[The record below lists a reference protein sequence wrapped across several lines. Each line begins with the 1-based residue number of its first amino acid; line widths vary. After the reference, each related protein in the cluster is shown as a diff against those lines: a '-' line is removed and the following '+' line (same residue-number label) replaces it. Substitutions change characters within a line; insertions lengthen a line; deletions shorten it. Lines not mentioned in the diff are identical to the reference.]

1 MRKFYSLFA
10 IAAIAAFGFTSC
22 DDDDDAPVL
31 VPVETSEGAF
41 VVCGGNMGGKIDGS
55 LTYFDY
61 ASGTATQNAYK
72 AANGESLGGT
82 VNDAIV
88 YGSKIYIVGSDE
100 KTVFV
105 ANKNTLKSVAKIKA
119 EVNGEAVT
127 PRHIAADYG
136 KVFVTTFNNAVL
148 AIDTL
153 TNTIADTYECGNYSE
168 GIAIH
173 NGAIYTADSD
183 YGNGNA
189 SISMIDLKT
198 KTTTTFK
205 HENIKN
211 AVGIAV
217 VNGRLFVQDS
227 GSYDANW
234 NQSGQGVY
242 EISNGNVTKLADATE
257 MAVDMK
263 NGKIYTINA
272 PYTYPATPVSYG
284 VIDIATG
291 TVSKFCDGT
300 EIEYPG
306 KISVDPV
313 KGNVFITSY
322 VMGTGGYADYKAA
335 GYCTVYNT
343 AGEYQNKFNCGV
355 GAGVVIP
362 NISVEFAPS
371 PLGK

>member
-82 VNDAIV
+82 VNDAII

-136 KVFVTTFNNAVL
+136 KVFVTTFNNAVI

-153 TNTIADTYECGNYSE
+153 TNTIADTYECGSYSE
-168 GIAIH
+168 GIAVSD
-173 NGAIYTADSD
+173 GKLYVADSD
-183 YGNGNA
+183 YGHGNA

-217 VNGRLFVQDS
+217 VSGRLFVQDS
-227 GSYDANW
+227 GSYDANY

-242 EISNGNVTKLADATE
+242 EIVNGNVKKLGDATE
-257 MAVDMK
+257 MAVDAV
-263 NGKIYTINA
+263 NSKIYTINA
-272 PYTYPATPVSYG
+272 PYTNPATPVSYG
-284 VIDIATG
+284 VIDVATG
-291 TVSKFCDGT
+291 SVSKFCDGK
-300 EIEYPG
+300 EIGYPG
-306 KISVDPV
+306 KISVDPI
-313 KGNVFITSY
+313 KGNVYITSY
-322 VMGTGGYADYKAA
+322 VMGASGYASYKEP
-335 GYCTVYNT
+335 GYCTVYGPDGT
-343 AGEYQNKFNCGV
+343 YRSKFDCGV
-355 GAGVVIP
+355 GAGVVVP
-362 NISVEFAPS
+362 NTSIEYVQ
-371 PLGK
+371 K

>member
-10 IAAIAAFGFTSC
+10 IAAIAAFGLTSC
-22 DDDDDAPVL
+22 DDDDDAPNYVA
-31 VPVETSEGAF
+31 VETSEGAF

-82 VNDAIV
+82 VNDAII

-119 EVNGEAVT
+119 EINGEAVT

-153 TNTIADTYECGNYSE
+153 TNTIADTYECGSYSE
-168 GIAIH
+168 GIAVSD
-173 NGAIYTADSD
+173 GKLYVADSD

-227 GSYDANW
+227 GSYDANY

-242 EISNGNVTKLADATE
+242 EIANGTVTKLADATE
-257 MAVDMK
+257 MAVDASH
-263 NGKIYTINA
+263 GKIYTINA

-306 KISVDPV
+306 KVSVDPV

-322 VMGTGGYADYKAA
+322 MMGTGGYADYKAP
-335 GYCTVYNT
+335 GYCTIYST
-343 AGEYQNKFNCGV
+343 SGAYQGKFDCNV
-355 GAGVVIP
+355 GAGYVIP
-362 NISVEFAPS
+362 NTKTTYVY
-371 PLGK
+371 K

>member
-61 ASGTATQNAYK
+61 ANGTATQNAYK

-136 KVFVTTFNNAVL
+136 KVFVTTFNNAVI

-173 NGAIYTADSD
+173 NGAIYTADSN
-183 YGNGNA
+183 YGSGVPGT
-189 SISMIDLKT
+189 SITRIDLKSGKST
-198 KTTTTFK
+198 VIVQDKLSNPVDVK
-205 HENIKN
+205 
-211 AVGIAV
+211 
-217 VNGRLFVQDS
+217 FVQGLMFVLDS
-227 GSYDANW
+227 GSYDENW

-242 EISNGNVTKLADATE
+242 VVSNDEIEKIVDATE
-257 MAVDMK
+257 MAVDV
-263 NGKIYTINA
+263 NNNKIYTINA
-272 PYTYPATPVSYG
+272 PYTYPSTAPSYSVTKLSKG
-284 VIDIATG
+284 SFDT
-291 TVSKFCDGT
+291 TKFCDGK

-322 VMGTGGYADYKAA
+322 VMGTGGYADYKAP
-335 GYCTVYNT
+335 GYCAIYSTSG
-343 AGEYQNKFNCGV
+343 AYQGKFDCNV
-355 GAGVVIP
+355 GAGYVIP
-362 NISVEFAPS
+362 NTVTTYVQ
-371 PLGK
+371 K

>member
-31 VPVETSEGAF
+31 VPVETSNGAF

-168 GIAIH
+168 GIAVS
-173 NGAIYTADSD
+173 NGKLYVADSD
-183 YGNGNA
+183 YGKGNA
-189 SISMIDLKT
+189 SVSMIDLKT

-242 EISNGNVTKLADATE
+242 EISNGNVTKLGEATE
-257 MAVDMK
+257 MAVDIK
-263 NGKIYTINA
+263 SGKIYTINA

-322 VMGTGGYADYKAA
+322 VMGTGGYADYKAP

-343 AGEYQNKFNCGV
+343 AGEYQGKFDCGV
-355 GAGVVIP
+355 GAGYVIP
-362 NISVEFAPS
+362 NTEVVYIQD
-371 PLGK
+371 

>member
-31 VPVETSEGAF
+31 MPVETSNGAF
-41 VVCGGNMGGKIDGS
+41 VVCGGNKSGKIDGS
-55 LTYFDY
+55 LTYYDY
-61 ASGTATQNAYK
+61 AKGTATKNAYQ

-100 KTVFV
+100 STVFV
-105 ANKNTLKSVAKIKA
+105 ADKNTLKKVARVATTVK
-119 EVNGEAVT
+119 GEAAT

-136 KVFVTTFNNAVL
+136 KVFVTTFNNAVI

-153 TNTIADTYECGNYSE
+153 TNAIAETYECGSYSE
-168 GIAIH
+168 GIAVSD
-173 NGAIYTADSD
+173 GKLYVADSD
-183 YGNGNA
+183 YGHGNA

-217 VNGRLFVQDS
+217 VSGRLFVQDS
-227 GSYDANW
+227 GSYDANY

-242 EISNGNVTKLADATE
+242 EIVNGNVKKLGEATE
-257 MAVDMK
+257 MAVDAV

-272 PYTYPATPVSYG
+272 PYTSPATPVSYG

-291 TVSKFCDGT
+291 SVSKFCDGK
-300 EIEYPG
+300 EIGYPG
-306 KISVDPV
+306 KISVDPI
-313 KGNVFITSY
+313 KGNVYITSY
-322 VMGTGGYADYKAA
+322 VMGASGYASYREP
-335 GYCTVYNT
+335 GYCTVYGPDGT
-343 AGEYQNKFNCGV
+343 YRSKFDCGV
-355 GAGVVIP
+355 GAGVVVP
-362 NISVEFAPS
+362 NTSIEYVQ
-371 PLGK
+371 K